1 MAYHLKFLHTV
12 VVADVSGRY
21 WSVGSDGLIS
31 CDSVDPIPFRFE
43 FAEQSKFAIKA
54 PNGMYIKG
62 EQNGQFSAKSSE
74 ISKAALWEY

>member
-1 MAYHLKFLHTV
+1 MLFCV
-12 VVADVSGRY
+12 VSDASGRY
-21 WSVGSDGLIS
+21 WSVGSDALIN

-43 FAEQSKFAIKA
+43 FAEQSKFAIRA
-54 PNGMYIKG
+54 PNNMYIKG